1 MSQIDREEL
10 ALQAYCDGE
19 LGWWARRRVEARL
32 RRSAELRRELELI
45 RAIGALARE
54 EDAEIEVPDV
64 WSSIASGLA
73 AIDAQVEAEAIR
85 APGPEAGMIPAAWT
99 WLARGGWRPL
109 GAAVAVA
116 VAVLAVS
123 LVLRP
128 DSRLVVDKPS
138 MVGAV
143 RYLDTGGHPVMV
155 IEGGGE
161 STIIWLMDPP
171 VDEA

>member
-32 RRSAELRRELELI
+32 RRSAELRRDLELI
-45 RAIGALARE
+45 RSIGALARE

-64 WSSIASGLA
+64 WPSIASGLA
-73 AIDAQVEAEAIR
+73 AIDAQVEAEAVR
-85 APGPEAGMIPAAWT
+85 APGPEAGMIPVAWS
-99 WLARGGWRPL
+99 WLVGGGWRPL
-109 GAAVAVA
+109 GAAVA

-128 DSRLVVDKPS
+128 DSTLVVDEPS

-143 RYLDTGGHPVMV
+143 RYLDTGGNPVMV

>member
-10 ALQAYCDGE
+10 ALHAYCDGE
-19 LGWWARRRVEARL
+19 LGWWARRRVKVRL

-45 RAIGALARE
+45 RSIGALARE

-64 WSSIASGLA
+64 WPSIASGLE
-73 AIDAQVEAEAIR
+73 AIDAQVEAEAVR
-85 APGPEAGMIPAAWT
+85 APSPEAGMIPAAWS
-99 WLARGGWRPL
+99 WLTQGGWRPV

-128 DSRLVVDKPS
+128 DPTLVVDEPS

-143 RYLDTGGHPVMV
+143 RYLDTGGNPVMV